1 MIFLEGIMID
11 NTNGGKTHIQAGDY
25 AEFKPSSSKITFRRP
40 STVLDFDDGE
50 NGKEYHTFYLIKK
63 QRDFVDLCNFI
74 AVMYGLKT
82 SEIRVGSCD
91 YWYIEFQ

>member
-1 MIFLEGIMID
+1 MID

-40 STVLDFDDGE
+40 CTVLDFDDCGE
-50 NGKEYHTFYLIKK
+50 GVEYHTLYIIKST
-63 QRDFVDLCNFI
+63 RDFIDLCNFI
-74 AVMYGLKT
+74 AVMHGLRT
-82 SEIRVGSCD
+82 SEIRVQENSN